1 MLRKMHIATSK
12 EIKERL
18 IAGEGLPLCAIDK
31 NYCIVNFVQRLTKKR
46 NINKHE
52 ETYVLSCAI

>member
-31 NYCIVNFVQRLTKKR
+31 NYCIVNFVQRLTKKKE
-46 NINKHE
+46 I
-52 ETYVLSCAI
+52 